1 MAGLAAVDGVKDQ
14 GAVRLLA
21 HGGAGIAPGGQ
32 VGDHSS
38 VFRQTVERADGILYI
53 LPAIV
58 GGDGEGQFTSLWDV
72 LQCGGIVAVRLQ
84 IGGENDLIRRK
95 AGDGG
100 LFHPIHPEGD
110 SGADGQLP
118 LLHGADY
125 IDAGFCGAGGVLGVK
140 IVCIEVKAAVGASL
154 VHRRHRPDQ
163 LCGVSEAVIHG
174 ITQICGD
181 LDAGFAQNGRAVRP
195 EADGVIS
202 GVTAA
207 EQSLRNHY
215 ANGQAGGDIVEI
227 AVDAGHYPVAVI
239 FQQRGRVRHAGTV
252 CQRVAVGDNGGH
264 SLVRRVGDEI
274 FRPEI
279 GVSCTPE
286 YIGGKLC
293 LLVEKCV
300 LGGQVLPQRV

>member
-21 HGGAGIAPGGQ
+21 NGGAGIAPSGQ
-32 VGDHSS
+32 VGDNSS

-53 LPAIV
+53 LPAAV
-58 GGDGEGQFTSLWDV
+58 GGDGEGHLAAHGHVPQGV
-72 LQCGGIVAVRLQ
+72 GVVGVRVGV
-84 IGGENDLIRRK
+84 GGENDLVRLDG
-95 AGDGG
+95 GDGG
-100 LFHPIHPEGD
+100 LLYPIHPEGD

-207 EQSLRNHY
+207 EQSLRNHH
-215 ANGQAGGDIVEI
+215 ANGQASGDIVEI
-227 AVDAGHYPVAVI
+227 AVDAGYYPVAVI

>member
-1 MAGLAAVDGVKDQ
+1 M
-14 GAVRLLA
+14 
-21 HGGAGIAPGGQ
+21 
-32 VGDHSS
+32 
-38 VFRQTVERADGILYI
+38 
-53 LPAIV
+53 
-58 GGDGEGQFTSLWDV
+58 
-72 LQCGGIVAVRLQ
+72 QCGGIVAVRLQ
-84 IGGENDLIRRK
+84 IGGENDLIRFQISDR
-95 AGDGG
+95 G
-100 LFHPIHPEGD
+100 LLYPIHPEGD

-207 EQSLRNHY
+207 EQSLRNHH

-227 AVDAGHYPVAVI
+227 AVDAGHHPVAVL

-286 YIGGKLC
+286 YIGGKLG